1 MLRLG
6 LAVWIAA
13 GLAGTGCSSASA
25 PDPVDL
31 APPPATVPTPE
42 PPPVLSVPMVDLEG
56 VVNFIPFGA
65 PLANGATNP
74 AYDFLTSR
82 RGVDVRAVAAGVVT
96 VVGAQPEYG
105 DFELHVRP
113 TPSSDYLVIYDHV
126 RDLGVAEGASV
137 RPGDRLGAVGHGS
150 PGQGHVEMQINRRG
164 SPDVSVC
171 PRELGTEAFNAAHD
185 AALVAAGS
193 PYPAVCLA
201 PTVIP

>member
-1 MLRLG
+1 MRHG

-13 GLAGTGCSSASA
+13 ALAGTGCSGASA
-25 PDPVDL
+25 PDPV
-31 APPPATVPTPE
+31 APPPTTVPTPE
-42 PPPVLSVPMVDLEG
+42 PPPVLSVPMVDLDG

-74 AYDFLTSR
+74 AYDFVTSR

-105 DFELHVRP
+105 DFEIHVRP

-137 RPGDRLGAVGHGS
+137 SPGDRLGAVGHGN
-150 PGQGHVEMQINRRG
+150 PGQGHVELQINRRG
-164 SPDVSVC
+164 PPDVAVC

-185 AALVAAGS
+185 AALRATGS
-193 PYPAVCLA
+193 PHPGVCLA

>member
-1 MLRLG
+1 MRRG

-13 GLAGTGCSSASA
+13 ALAGTGCSGASA
-25 PDPVDL
+25 PDPV
-31 APPPATVPTPE
+31 APPPTTVPTPE
-42 PPPVLSVPMVDLEG
+42 PAPVLSVPMVDLGG

-74 AYDFLTSR
+74 AYDFVTAG

-96 VVGAQPEYG
+96 LVGAQPEYG

-137 RPGDRLGAVGHGS
+137 RPGDRLGAVGHGN
-150 PGQGHVEMQINRRG
+150 PGQGHVELQINRRG
-164 SPDVSVC
+164 PPDVAVC

-185 AALVAAGS
+185 AALLATGS
-193 PYPAVCLA
+193 PHPGVCLA